1 VVSAD
6 ADLRIKL
13 PVFEGPLDL
22 LLFLIR
28 KNELDIY
35 DIPIAT
41 VTRQYIEVLRSMQ
54 QLDLEIAG
62 EFFVMAASLM
72 EIKSRMLL
80 PRGQAAVG
88 EGEDDDPL
96 DPRWELVHQLL
107 QYKKFKE
114 AAAKLDELAAFQRDM
129 LARHVV
135 EVAATENERPLK
147 PVDRIELWNA
157 FNLVLRRLA
166 EKLVVGEIKGEEVT
180 VSDKMEELLE
190 LTRTRKKF
198 LFTDLFEGKTV
209 TVRLLVATFI
219 AVLELTR
226 LKKLRVRQDE
236 AYADIHV
243 EAVED
248 TVNADGT
255 LAEGQLNFSP
265 AAPDHTLPAAAAA
278 ASAPVPDDEPA
289 PRPEQPPL
297 VLTADGYATI
307 PTVLGAAPAAEPTE
321 PPQITDHAEHAAAAA
336 DDPAI
341 PADAPEP
348 IATLAPAEPAPEEGS
363 PRFTDYSAGDS
374 SVASAAAS
382 ATEPVVPQ
390 PSDQPA
396 ETVASA
402 APSPDDPSPSVAAA
416 SAPTEPAADDVPRND
431 DLAPLAPETS
441 PVDETP
447 PEPSAPPSGD
457 APDPAEQKPAEN
469 PLDTQPPRNTL
480 NP

>member
-1 VVSAD
+1 MVPAD

-41 VTRQYIEVLRSMQ
+41 VTKQYIEVLRSMQ

-88 EGEDDDPL
+88 EGDDDDPL

-114 AAAKLDELAAFQRDM
+114 AAAKIDELAAFQRDM

-147 PVDRIELWNA
+147 PVDRIELWNV
-157 FNLVLRRLA
+157 FNLVLRRLS

-180 VSDKMEELLE
+180 VSDKMEELLKLIE
-190 LTRTRKKF
+190 TRKKF
-198 LFTDLFEGKTV
+198 LFTDLFEGKQV

-243 EAVED
+243 EAVEN

-255 LAEGQLNFSP
+255 LAEGQLNFAP
-265 AAPDHTLPAAAAA
+265 AAPSSEPSSPGGSAPASAAAET
-278 ASAPVPDDEPA
+278 ASPIEPPA
-289 PRPEQPPL
+289 PQPEAPPL
-297 VLTADGYATI
+297 VLTATGYAEI
-307 PTVLGAAPAAEPTE
+307 PSVIGADAPDAMETTESAAEAPVATEEPPVAPVAAAGAAPAPAAEPPATNE
-321 PPQITDHAEHAAAAA
+321 ENPP
-336 DDPAI
+336 
-341 PADAPEP
+341 
-348 IATLAPAEPAPEEGS
+348 APAQILS
-363 PRFTDYSAGDS
+363 
-374 SVASAAAS
+374 
-382 ATEPVVPQ
+382 Q
-390 PSDQPA
+390 
-396 ETVASA
+396 
-402 APSPDDPSPSVAAA
+402 
-416 SAPTEPAADDVPRND
+416 
-431 DLAPLAPETS
+431 
-441 PVDETP
+441 
-447 PEPSAPPSGD
+447 
-457 APDPAEQKPAEN
+457 N
-469 PLDTQPPRNTL
+469 PLDTEPPRDTL
-480 NP
+480 TT